1 MCIGK
6 HAKVAGMDDNKN
18 CFGTFVYLEARGT
31 RESVTTGAEESTKY
45 GKAGYNAF
53 KKLK

>member
-1 MCIGK
+1 V
-6 HAKVAGMDDNKN
+6 HW
-18 CFGTFVYLEARGT
+18 EACEGGGDGRERKLLRNFCGPGSPGT